1 MLRGRLVLSQ
11 PAEPAQVQGRDA
23 DAAHNNGID
32 SANSGT
38 ATTSPPLPG
47 PALQPGERL
56 LFIINGASGRHD
68 AEETRTTIEAVLQTA
83 GRRAE
88 LVFTRPEKLAG
99 EARDAAALAKKRGT
113 AVVAVGGDGTINA
126 VAQAAHAQGCA
137 MGVVPQG
144 TFNYFARTHGIPT
157 GTAEATA
164 ALLDAVPVPVQVGMV
179 NDRVFLVNASLGLYP
194 ELLQDREAYKARF
207 GRSRLVAFASALV
220 TLLGSQRQLR
230 LGIEHGS
237 GTRSVTTPTLFVG
250 NNRLQLEQVGVR
262 EAPTLDTGSIAAVML
277 RPIGTLAMLG
287 LVWHGAMGTLGGADS
302 VETFEFQRMAV
313 KVRMRLR
320 RRGIKLA
327 VDGEVGWMRP
337 PLLFRVSDKPLY
349 LLKPRAEAAAPVPG
363 AARELRAGGAL

>member
-1 MLRGRLVLSQ
+1 MAPGQAESPLTVCPHTPGRL
-11 PAEPAQVQGRDA
+11 
-23 DAAHNNGID
+23 DAAHNTAID
-32 SANSGT
+32 STHSGAVPT
-38 ATTSPPLPG
+38 AQTPPG
-47 PALQPGERL
+47 PAIQPAGRL
-56 LFIINGASGRHD
+56 LFIINSASGRQD
-68 AEETRTTIEAVLQTA
+68 SETTRTAIEAALQAA
-83 GRRAE
+83 GRHAD
-88 LVFTRPEKLAG
+88 LIFTEPKKLAG
-99 EARDAAALAKKRGT
+99 AARDAAATAKARGS

-144 TFNYFARTHGIPT
+144 TFNYFARSHGIPT

-164 ALLDAVPVPVQVGMV
+164 LLLGATPVPVQVGMV

-230 LGIEHGS
+230 LGIEQGS

-262 EAPTLDTGSIAAVML
+262 HAPTLDTGSIAAVML

-287 LVWHGAMGTLGGADS
+287 LVWHGAMGTLGEADS
-302 VETFEFQRMAV
+302 VETFEFRRMV
-313 KVRMRLR
+313 VRIRMPLR

-337 PLLFRVSDKPLY
+337 PLVFQVSERPLH
-349 LLKPRAEAAAPVPG
+349 LLKPQADSDAPSPGIDPTARGEG
-363 AARELRAGGAL
+363 AA